1 MSAARS
7 WLERH
12 ATGIRITAGVWNVI
26 LGIILIAY
34 VSWWGSLLFAV
45 AALIFGAAYILRGK
59 TGSSA
64 VR

>member
-12 ATGIRITAGVWNVI
+12 ATGVRITAGTWNVI

-34 VSWWGSLLFAV
+34 VSWWGSVLFAV
-45 AALIFGAAYILRGK
+45 AALIFGAAYTMRGK
-59 TGSSA
+59 SGTTA
-64 VR
+64 